1 MDIGYVSQRDEPL
14 MQDLDPTT
22 AIFGT
27 SSLVGETDD
36 VFPSVTQ
43 GQISDNTGFNWY
55 SIECMGMQPEPIE
68 VEGVNGT
75 VSLRTYLSI
84 GTYDI
89 WATCWLW
96 AYTSSKVYGTVS
108 INGTDIIGT
117 FRQNA
122 GIPEYGSG
130 TVIVGASG
138 WIESVFR
145 VITFFGTGTM
155 RRGAIY
161 FRRTS

>member
-1 MDIGYVSQRDEPL
+1 MTSHDD
-14 MQDLDPTT
+14 T
-22 AIFGT
+22 AYA
-27 SSLVGETDD
+27 LARELP
-36 VFPSVTQ
+36 PSK
-43 GQISDNTGFNWY
+43 QISDNTGFNWY

-68 VEGVNGT
+68 VEGVNRT
-75 VSLRTYLSI
+75 VYLRTYLSI
-84 GTYDI
+84 
-89 WATCWLW
+89 
-96 AYTSSKVYGTVS
+96 
-108 INGTDIIGT
+108 
-117 FRQNA
+117 
-122 GIPEYGSG
+122 G